1 MINRLIRYGFYLA
14 YFAVAALGWL
24 AIFVLMLLSTPPH
37 SPECHLAS
45 SCPSASPLA
54 IVVIWVLVLSA
65 MPLTA
70 FGFIVLRSRL
80 HRSFG
85 GEPD

>member
-14 YFAVAALGWL
+14 YFIVAALGWL
-24 AIFVLMLLSTPPH
+24 AIPVLMFLSSPPH
-37 SPECHLAS
+37 SPECHLTS
-45 SCPSASPLA
+45 SCPSASPLV
-54 IVVIWVLVLSA
+54 IVLIWVLVLTA

-70 FGFIVLRSRL
+70 LGFIVLRSHL